1 MIRFLINTAIY
12 FAAAFV
18 GIIAAD
24 AILSGFSVTG
34 WISYVTVAM
43 IFALIQAVLAP
54 FIASM
59 AEKNAPAFMGGI
71 GLVSTF
77 VSLLITSLIAGSLTI
92 DGASTWLAATVIVW
106 LFAAVAAFL
115 LPFLLV
121 KKVVNERR
129 N

>member
-12 FAAAFV
+12 FAAALV

-24 AILSGFSVTG
+24 AILPGFSVTG
-34 WISYVTVAM
+34 WISYVTVAI

-54 FIASM
+54 FIAKM

-129 N
+129 D

>member
-12 FAAAFV
+12 FAAALV

-24 AILSGFSVTG
+24 VILSGFSVTG
-34 WISYVTVAM
+34 WISYVTVAI

-54 FIASM
+54 LIASM

-121 KKVVNERR
+121 KNVVNARR
-129 N
+129 D